1 MKFKF
6 LYISCLCAG
15 MLLGSCNDMY
25 DFGKDGTLTLE
36 DVFTDYKLTGKFLN
50 KAYSYMPY
58 YGASSAGGT
67 FLACYTDEAQDGQ
80 AVVNSAAA
88 GYYDGKA
95 SSSDN
100 IINNSLYDQLCQGI
114 YICNVFLANIDYATN
129 MTVEAHRSKWK
140 GEALLLRA
148 YYYLQ
153 LIKRFGPVHIVKEP
167 QPLDYD
173 FSKNKVRPTF
183 YENAKEIIADCEAA
197 LLEPELPM
205 RVNSIPEKGS
215 MSKSMAYAIMSQVM
229 LYAASPL
236 WCGDNNYWDEALL
249 YTERAMNELK
259 KAGFDLYDP
268 TNVGVPG
275 CTIYQDYFLLAP
287 EYVQQPKQDV
297 ETIYAQKGQIGDL
310 WQNCGLPITPGATR
324 AGVCPTQ
331 ELVDAYETIDGKFV
345 LNIDKPYLDDEH
357 LMPNYNTEVLV
368 EHGGLY
374 DPENPYANR
383 DPRLKSSVYY
393 NGSIYDL
400 KNNKGIVYTNV
411 GGNCGID
418 ERNTSYTRTGYY
430 LRKWI
435 HYDSR
440 KNSNKDGYW
449 RFFRMAEIYLN
460 YIEANFYAN
469 NKTVT
474 SDALE
479 IMNKIRKRAGM
490 PPVPS
495 DVSSKEFEYRIKN
508 ERRVELAFEEHRY
521 YDVRRWKI
529 QKDVE
534 GVVTGMKISGNNY
547 ERVLIQKRNVVD
559 DKYLMW
565 PIPRTEQ
572 IKYNLAGVYFQ
583 NPGW

>member
-1 MKFKF
+1 MKFNF
-6 LYISCLCAG
+6 LYISCLCTG
-15 MLLGSCNDMY
+15 LLFGSCNDMY
-25 DFGKDGTLTLE
+25 DFGKDGTITL
-36 DVFTDYKLTGKFLN
+36 DDIFTDYTLTGNFLN
-50 KAYSYMPY
+50 KAYTYMPT
-58 YGASSAGGT
+58 YGANSAGGT

-80 AVVNSAAA
+80 AVVNSPAL
-88 GYYDGKA
+88 GYYEGKA
-95 SSSDN
+95 TSTDN
-100 IINNSLYDQLCQGI
+100 IINNGLYDQLYQGI
-114 YICNVFLANIDYATN
+114 YICNVFLANIDHATN

-153 LIKRFGPVHIVKEP
+153 LIKRYGPVNIVKEP
-167 QPLDYD
+167 LPLDYD
-173 FSKNKVRPTF
+173 LSLNKERPTF
-183 YENAKEIIADCEAA
+183 YQNVQEIIKDCEAA

-205 RVNSIPEKGS
+205 RVSNTTERGS
-215 MSKSMAYAIMSQVM
+215 MSKSMAYAIMSQAM

-236 WCGDNNYWDEALL
+236 WCGDNDYWEEALRV
-249 YTERAMNELK
+249 TERAMTELK
-259 KAGFDLYDP
+259 KAGFDLYNP
-268 TNVGVPG
+268 QSAVVSG
-275 CTIYQDYFLLAP
+275 CTVYQDYFLLAP
-287 EYVQQPKQDV
+287 EYVQQPQQDI
-297 ETIYAQKGQIGDL
+297 ETIYAQKTQIGDL
-310 WQNCGLPITPGATR
+310 WQICGLPITQGAMR
-324 AGVCPTQ
+324 AGVCPSQ
-331 ELVDAYETIDGKFV
+331 ELIDSYETSDGKFI

-357 LMPNYNTEVLV
+357 LKPNYNTEALA
-368 EHGGLY
+368 ESGGLY
-374 DPENPYANR
+374 DPNNPYVNR
-383 DPRLKSSVYY
+383 DPRLRSSVYY
-393 NGSIYDL
+393 NGSIYNLND
-400 KNNKGIVYTNV
+400 NGDIISTAV

-418 ERNTSYTRTGYY
+418 ELNTSYTRTGYY

-460 YIEANFYAN
+460 YLEANFYAN

-474 SDALE
+474 AEALE
-479 IMNKIRKRAGM
+479 VMNKIRARAGM

-495 DVSSKEFEYRIKN
+495 DVSAKEFEYRIRN

-534 GVVTGMKISGNNY
+534 GVVTGIKISGNNY
-547 ERVLIQKRNVVD
+547 ERVLIQKRNVTD

-565 PIPRTEQ
+565 PIPKTEQ
-572 IKYNLAGVYFQ
+572 IKYNLAGIYYQ

>member
-36 DVFTDYKLTGKFLN
+36 NVFTDYKLTGKFLN

-80 AVVNSAAA
+80 AVVNSATA

-205 RVNSIPEKGS
+205 RVNLIPEKGS

-383 DPRLKSSVYY
+383 DPRLKSSVY
-393 NGSIYDL
+393 
-400 KNNKGIVYTNV
+400 
-411 GGNCGID
+411 
-418 ERNTSYTRTGYY
+418 
-430 LRKWI
+430 
-435 HYDSR
+435 
-440 KNSNKDGYW
+440 
-449 RFFRMAEIYLN
+449 
-460 YIEANFYAN
+460 
-469 NKTVT
+469 
-474 SDALE
+474 
-479 IMNKIRKRAGM
+479 
-490 PPVPS
+490 P
-495 DVSSKEFEYRIKN
+495 
-508 ERRVELAFEEHRY
+508 
-521 YDVRRWKI
+521 
-529 QKDVE
+529 
-534 GVVTGMKISGNNY
+534 
-547 ERVLIQKRNVVD
+547 
-559 DKYLMW
+559 
-565 PIPRTEQ
+565 
-572 IKYNLAGVYFQ
+572 
-583 NPGW
+583 